1 MKRIYFSRNTK
12 IAEFCKA
19 YKYIKEFREG
29 VDRMYRKL
37 EKEGLLVSE
46 FWQKDFM
53 FYMTVKNKSVVL
65 NDKKV
70 PVGIE
75 KVLNDT
81 IKVSNTQQ
89 KVLFGKLIPY

>member
-1 MKRIYFSRNTK
+1 
-12 IAEFCKA
+12 
-19 YKYIKEFREG
+19 
-29 VDRMYRKL
+29 MYRKL
-37 EKEGLLVSE
+37 EKEGLLVLE

-65 NDKKV
+65 SDKKV

>member
-1 MKRIYFSRNTK
+1 
-12 IAEFCKA
+12 
-19 YKYIKEFREG
+19 
-29 VDRMYRKL
+29 
-37 EKEGLLVSE
+37 
-46 FWQKDFM
+46 M

-70 PVGIE
+70 PVVIE

>member
-1 MKRIYFSRNTK
+1 
-12 IAEFCKA
+12 
-19 YKYIKEFREG
+19 
-29 VDRMYRKL
+29 
-37 EKEGLLVSE
+37 
-46 FWQKDFM
+46 M

-75 KVLNDT
+75 KVLN
-81 IKVSNTQQ
+81 TQQ

>member
-1 MKRIYFSRNTK
+1 
-12 IAEFCKA
+12 
-19 YKYIKEFREG
+19 
-29 VDRMYRKL
+29 MYRKL
-37 EKEGLLVSE
+37 EKEGLLVLE

-89 KVLFGKLIPY
+89 KVLFVKLIPY

>member
-1 MKRIYFSRNTK
+1 MLIVCIGNWKK
-12 IAEFCKA
+12 
-19 YKYIKEFREG
+19 
-29 VDRMYRKL
+29 
-37 EKEGLLVSE
+37 
-46 FWQKDFM
+46 KDCL

>member
-1 MKRIYFSRNTK
+1 
-12 IAEFCKA
+12 
-19 YKYIKEFREG
+19 
-29 VDRMYRKL
+29 MYRKV

-46 FWQKDFM
+46 FWQKDSM